1 MTMRNEIPCWACYEQ
16 PVSDDHVTLCCPD
29 GTERTVYAFDKQDV
43 HMVYDDEG
51 FETVVKDGAPYKVI
65 RFFPDRCGTYVIKG
79 RSFEQ
84 VLTATGS
91 RDRGYVT
98 VSARDP
104 RYLSYADN
112 TPFFPVGINL
122 AFPTAIPKSDG
133 HEFGTSFQNGFLGLR
148 QYARW
153 FKACAENGVNMA
165 RVWLGHEYFC
175 VDTETAGECD
185 LVQFAKIDALIA
197 LAKTYG
203 IKLKLTLEQFRF
215 FDYSKQATSNSYSD
229 DVFRKFNKRLYHN
242 GEPCP
247 SIHEWLTADVWKD
260 LWLKKVE
267 ELARRISG
275 NTTVLAIEL
284 WNEMNALDDEAVL
297 AWNETMLPHVKRLFP
312 HHLIVNSLGSY
323 DSAWATDWYDRF
335 CWDRSDIKQMHRYL
349 DRGAP
354 FSVCHD
360 ALIDLLTDGV
370 STLKDAKQPL
380 LVAETGAVNNC
391 HSGPFTYY
399 CCDHTGLLFCDA
411 VYTPVFLGACGT
423 GNIWHW
429 DERYVE
435 SKNLYHY
442 FQPIAALCAGVDFLR
457 EGFESAVYQTD
468 TAVLLLLKG
477 THTALGYVRNKS
489 HNWQRVLR
497 DGQEAAPVLEYSVAV
512 GDYTACEVVD
522 IWDGETAHAHVADGT
537 LTVRDMK
544 YGLLIKLF
552 R

>member
-1 MTMRNEIPCWACYEQ
+1 
-16 PVSDDHVTLCCPD
+16 
-29 GTERTVYAFDKQDV
+29 
-43 HMVYDDEG
+43 
-51 FETVVKDGAPYKVI
+51 
-65 RFFPDRCGTYVIKG
+65 
-79 RSFEQ
+79 
-84 VLTATGS
+84 
-91 RDRGYVT
+91 
-98 VSARDP
+98 
-104 RYLSYADN
+104 
-112 TPFFPVGINL
+112 
-122 AFPTAIPKSDG
+122 
-133 HEFGTSFQNGFLGLR
+133 
-148 QYARW
+148 
-153 FKACAENGVNMA
+153 
-165 RVWLGHEYFC
+165 
-175 VDTETAGECD
+175 
-185 LVQFAKIDALIA
+185 
-197 LAKTYG
+197 
-203 IKLKLTLEQFRF
+203 
-215 FDYSKQATSNSYSD
+215 
-229 DVFRKFNKRLYHN
+229 
-242 GEPCP
+242 
-247 SIHEWLTADVWKD
+247 
-260 LWLKKVE
+260 
-267 ELARRISG
+267 
-275 NTTVLAIEL
+275 
-284 WNEMNALDDEAVL
+284 
-297 AWNETMLPHVKRLFP
+297 
-312 HHLIVNSLGSY
+312 
-323 DSAWATDWYDRF
+323 
-335 CWDRSDIKQMHRYL
+335 MHRYL

-423 GNIWHW
+423 G
-429 DERYVE
+429 
-435 SKNLYHY
+435 
-442 FQPIAALCAGVDFLR
+442 